1 MAAYV
6 AGRTT
11 AWPYGGA
18 TTAVTATETTMD
30 PSLPSNTTACCPKSY
45 TEWRGICYKAFNT
58 EANFEASARLCRLDG
73 GTLAMPR
80 DAATDAFLVSLKNS
94 VDASSRFWF
103 GLHDQNTEGSF
114 EWIDGTAFGNGSY
127 SNWGS
132 GEPNNSGGQEDCVHY
147 WDSSQ
152 LNTWNDMGCN
162 GLCRF
167 ICQVVPEADDPGL
180 LYRDLIREVM
190 VDIPATSTHGDLGN
204 TDGRVLVT
212 SELDFNMRYSIPVAQ
227 LDSSGAILVAYVIHV
242 NLTSDVMLYKNP
254 DGLCNT
260 TSFYVTMEENSNI
273 AIRAALRWTRSNAWE
288 PPTVW
293 GSHTVAQYSRKL
305 SVSADLGSL
314 ANRSL
319 SGVQFSLVPGG
330 DADRFSL
337 DHSSGVLTPN
347 TPLDRE
353 DRAVLGFRVAMA
365 TRYDVTFAAV
375 TVTVTDI
382 NDNPPVIV
390 QTWSSEYILQ
400 STPINSIVG
409 LVRAEDPDEGENATL
424 TYTIV
429 TKDDEDFSQL
439 FFINEVTGVI
449 TVISNFKV
457 IREHIPLKIRVLDN
471 GEPPRVADT
480 TLDLSLLSNE
490 AVGNQTRLE
499 VNVPEDVAIGTAIVN
514 ATVPASA
521 GDGTIIY
528 TYVMQDPSGLNER
541 YFDVHNETG
550 EITVISDLDREKES
564 SHEFFVEPIADSGCA
579 RQSLILV
586 VITLEDINDNNP
598 VFEDVTLRGTVREN
612 TPPGEPVTVI
622 PELAVT
628 DEDSGINGRV
638 ALRLTGV
645 GSSDF
650 GVNSTT
656 GQIYVDGNLDY
667 ETVQSYSLTVVAM
680 DRDGMPGHRTATA
693 LLTIELQDEN
703 DNPPQFSPENFHF
716 FVSENSTD
724 DALVGIVLATD
735 LDSGQ
740 DGKVDHFI
748 VDGGDG
754 VFQLDPSSGNLTLVN
769 GDLLDREA
777 VSWYTVTIRAQ
788 KGIRSQTVPELQP
801 TLTGGREKP
810 IRATENLPA
819 GSRLFA
825 MTVTDPDD
833 GVNGAVHL
841 HVNSDEFSVVMLP
854 NSTEQWTIVSNGT
867 LDREERE
874 TYELTITATDM
885 GTPALS
891 SSVTIFL
898 SVGDV
903 NDVPPTFVDPP
914 DEVTLL
920 GGSHPGTLVAIFA
933 VEDPDV
939 NGTVTYSIAG
949 DQDGLFG
956 INNEGVVVL
965 NQRLPNVV
973 VTRNVTIAVTDGLH
987 LTNTTLRVHVEDGS
1001 SLVSLEFGRESYNFD
1016 VIEDSAPRTVLGT
1029 VNVSID
1035 HQVWYSF
1042 QSAQMGQH
1050 FIIDNNT
1057 GEIVARLPLD
1067 RENIAEHY
1075 LIAVATESGVASRK
1089 AYATVTV
1096 RVLDVNDN
1104 APEFDR
1110 EDYDADVSEDA
1121 PVGHTIVRPSASDA
1135 DVGENARIVYS
1146 KVQGND
1152 TFEVDPETGAV
1163 LLNGTLDRETD
1174 PIHVIV
1180 VQATDNGTSPRSATA
1195 TVSVHVIDVNDN
1207 GPIFAQEYYNVSVTE
1222 NDDNK
1227 LVLTALATDVD
1238 FGTNGRVRHS
1248 LIGADNFT
1256 IGELTGDI
1264 SSTFNFDRESVSY
1277 YNFTVL
1283 AVDGGDPPYSSSA
1296 EISVTVADVND
1307 NRPVFLDTP
1316 YRQKVAEDTPNY
1328 TSVFTLT
1335 ATDADLGENGTVSY
1349 EENPGGICGAL
1360 FLVDVTAGVMTTRQ
1374 SLLSIKPTD
1383 REHCV
1388 AIVTACDHGREPGCM
1403 DVEVVFNITD
1413 ANRHDPVFANNM
1425 LSDHFS
1431 EAWNVRGRQLF
1442 TVMATDADP
1451 GVNGEVSYKIVDD
1464 YGMFELRRE
1473 EESVQV
1479 WANRSLDREERD
1491 FYNLTLVATDGAVVN
1506 PKNDTAALDIWV
1518 DDANDNPPKFVRDN
1532 FTMEEIRLFSN
1543 TSVGTHVT
1551 RVSSTDEDVGTNAVP
1566 LYRIAAVQDM
1576 RLDSP
1581 THLFTIN
1588 SQTGDLNISS
1598 ELPKLTE
1605 DYFVNITLS
1614 VEDAMNPN
1622 LRADELKL
1630 RIVVPFISTNKHA
1643 PLFPQDNYTVE
1654 LTREGLLAESGPVHL
1669 ITVSAEDS
1677 DTGPDG
1683 QVDYSILNRADT
1695 WYDLL
1700 GFISM
1705 TGPNV
1710 SLHVNADGTVFNSTD
1725 DYPHRLVI
1733 QAQDRGQPAKTG
1745 TTEILLSIQE
1755 AGTEAPTP
1763 VVVAPPM
1770 PDCSTT
1776 PIIAA
1781 GCVAV
1786 FAALLAAV
1794 SLILYA
1800 RNRLELKRVY
1810 SVAPEHVYEVIDLQA
1825 TRLHDMKL
1833 NERTPLPP
1841 IAKQLQPDRNP
1852 LPPVREAPR
1861 HLPRFRNQPPQPRLP
1876 PVTRRSGVPRA
1887 RAPPTVPKL
1896 NYSTDSSY
1904 VFEND
1909 TSESDTDGEYV
1920 DTMHTRRGNKT

>member
-1 MAAYV
+1 
-6 AGRTT
+6 
-11 AWPYGGA
+11 
-18 TTAVTATETTMD
+18 
-30 PSLPSNTTACCPKSY
+30 
-45 TEWRGICYKAFNT
+45 
-58 EANFEASARLCRLDG
+58 
-73 GTLAMPR
+73 
-80 DAATDAFLVSLKNS
+80 
-94 VDASSRFWF
+94 
-103 GLHDQNTEGSF
+103 
-114 EWIDGTAFGNGSY
+114 
-127 SNWGS
+127 
-132 GEPNNSGGQEDCVHY
+132 
-147 WDSSQ
+147 
-152 LNTWNDMGCN
+152 
-162 GLCRF
+162 
-167 ICQVVPEADDPGL
+167 
-180 LYRDLIREVM
+180 
-190 VDIPATSTHGDLGN
+190 
-204 TDGRVLVT
+204 
-212 SELDFNMRYSIPVAQ
+212 
-227 LDSSGAILVAYVIHV
+227 
-242 NLTSDVMLYKNP
+242 
-254 DGLCNT
+254 
-260 TSFYVTMEENSNI
+260 
-273 AIRAALRWTRSNAWE
+273 
-288 PPTVW
+288 
-293 GSHTVAQYSRKL
+293 
-305 SVSADLGSL
+305 
-314 ANRSL
+314 
-319 SGVQFSLVPGG
+319 
-330 DADRFSL
+330 
-337 DHSSGVLTPN
+337 
-347 TPLDRE
+347 
-353 DRAVLGFRVAMA
+353 
-365 TRYDVTFAAV
+365 
-375 TVTVTDI
+375 
-382 NDNPPVIV
+382 
-390 QTWSSEYILQ
+390 
-400 STPINSIVG
+400 
-409 LVRAEDPDEGENATL
+409 
-424 TYTIV
+424 
-429 TKDDEDFSQL
+429 
-439 FFINEVTGVI
+439 
-449 TVISNFKV
+449 
-457 IREHIPLKIRVLDN
+457 
-471 GEPPRVADT
+471 
-480 TLDLSLLSNE
+480 
-490 AVGNQTRLE
+490 
-499 VNVPEDVAIGTAIVN
+499 
-514 ATVPASA
+514 
-521 GDGTIIY
+521 
-528 TYVMQDPSGLNER
+528 MQDPSGLNER

-550 EITVISDLDREKES
+550 EITVISGLDREKES

-628 DEDSGINGRV
+628 DEDDGINGRI
-638 ALRLTGV
+638 ALLLDGV

-656 GQIYVDGNLDY
+656 RQIYVDGNLDY

-693 LLTIELQDEN
+693 QLTIELQDEN
-703 DNPPQFSPENFHF
+703 DNPPQFSPEHFHF

-754 VFQLDPSSGNLTLVN
+754 VFQLDPSSGQLTLVN

-788 KGIRSQTVPELQP
+788 DRGLQSLATFTFVNVTVTDVNDNAPSFDDD
-801 TLTGGREKP
+801 TLRHFLTREP

-819 GSRLFA
+819 GSRLFT

-874 TYELTITATDM
+874 TYELSITASDM

-891 SSVTIFL
+891 SSVTIVL

-914 DEVTLL
+914 DEVPLL

-939 NGTVTYSIAG
+939 NGTVTYSIAE

-987 LTNTTLRVHVEDGS
+987 LTNTTLRVHAEDGS

-1016 VIEDSAPRTVLGT
+1016 VIEDSAPSTLVGN
-1029 VNVSID
+1029 VNVSSD
-1035 HQVWYSF
+1035 QEVLYSF
-1042 QSAQMGQH
+1042 QSAQMGLN

-1057 GEIVARLPLD
+1057 GEIVTRLPLD

-1075 LIAVATESGVASRK
+1075 LIAVATESAVASRK
-1089 AYATVTV
+1089 AYATVAV

-1121 PVGHTIVRPSASDA
+1121 PVGHTIVLPSASDA

-1174 PIHVIV
+1174 PIHIIV

-1227 LVLTALATDVD
+1227 LVLTAVATDID
-1238 FGTNGRVRHS
+1238 FGANGRVRHY

-1283 AVDGGDPPYSSSA
+1283 AVDGGDTPYSSSA

-1307 NRPVFLDTP
+1307 NRPVFLGTP

-1335 ATDADLGENGTVSY
+1335 ATDADFEENGTVSY
-1349 EENPGGICGAL
+1349 EENPGGICGDL
-1360 FLVDVTAGVMTTRQ
+1360 FLVNVTAGVMTTRQ
-1374 SLLSIKPTD
+1374 SLLSINPTY

-1388 AIVTACDHGREPGCM
+1388 AIVTAYDHGR
-1403 DVEVVFNITD
+1403 DHRRTSVEVVFNITD
-1413 ANRHDPVFANNM
+1413 SNRHRPVFVN
-1425 LSDHFS
+1425 SSRSEHYS
-1431 EAWNVRGRQLF
+1431 EAWNVRGRELF

-1451 GVNGEVSYKIVDD
+1451 GVNGEVSYKIVED

-1473 EESVQV
+1473 DESVQV

-1506 PKNDTAALDIWV
+1506 PLNATETLDIWV

-1532 FTMEEIRLFSN
+1532 FTMKEIRLFSN

-1598 ELPKLTE
+1598 EFPKLTE
-1605 DYFVNITLS
+1605 DYFVNVTLS

-1643 PLFPQDNYTVE
+1643 PRFPQDNYTVE

-1669 ITVSAEDS
+1669 ITVSAEDG

-1710 SLHVNADGTVFNSTD
+1710 SLHVNSDGTVFNSTD

-1861 HLPRFRNQPPQPRLP
+1861 HLPRSRNQPPQPRLP
-1876 PVTRRSGVPRA
+1876 PVTRRSGLPARPRA

-1920 DTMHTRRGNKT
+1920 DTMHTRRGNNT